1 MYGILIK
8 RKGRLPSMSPLLFGN
23 ASHCLLECERL
34 REGFPDNEYIL
45 CKITQM
51 DENHAASTEAES

>member
-23 ASHCLLECERL
+23 APHCLLECERL
-34 REGFPDNEYIL
+34 RECFPDNEYIPCQL
-45 CKITQM
+45 MKLES
-51 DENHAASTEAES
+51 ENGATPTA

>member
-34 REGFPDNEYIL
+34 RECFPDNEYIPCQL
-45 CKITQM
+45 RKLES
-51 DENHAASTEAES
+51 ENGTAAEAQP